1 MIGTGTLINTG
12 AIIVGGLTGH
22 FIGKL
27 FHEEQQDALNK
38 A

>member
-22 FIGKL
+22 LPLGKAVHFL
-27 FHEEQQDALNK
+27 RYRCFS
-38 A
+38 